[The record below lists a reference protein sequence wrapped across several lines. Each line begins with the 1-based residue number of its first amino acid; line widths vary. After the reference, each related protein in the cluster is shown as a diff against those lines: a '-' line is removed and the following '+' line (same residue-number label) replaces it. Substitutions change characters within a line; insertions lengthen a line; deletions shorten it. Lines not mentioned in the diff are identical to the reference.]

1 MRPEPRTGVPEP
13 PYYVVGMVD
22 LRWSWSVLVVASTL
36 VVCGQPL
43 DAPSTDPVLILRAG
57 TIHTMD
63 EAGTVVEAMVVRGR
77 EIVYVGDDEG
87 TERYEGPH
95 ATVVE
100 LEGKVVLP
108 GFHDAHTHLVMS
120 GTDRLNV
127 DLLSATTLDELLE
140 TVETWADQHPEV
152 WWVQGGGWSMA
163 TFEGILHASQLDVVV
178 PDRPVLLY
186 SVDGHT
192 ALVNGLA
199 LALAGITRDTLDPP
213 DGRIERDEAGEPTG
227 VLQEGAMTLVSRLI
241 PPPPPAQVDEGL
253 ADALLEANGLG
264 ITTIV
269 DASVEDWMMEGY
281 ARAEAAGAL
290 TLRVHAAAQV
300 QPDEAGARPRLEALR
315 ERFSSERLKLGS
327 AKLFIDGIIESKTAY
342 MLEPYTD
349 GTNGTPIWTDEELRR
364 RAIELDAAGLQLHAH
379 VIGDAATRQFLDAL
393 EVVIATNGRRD
404 RRPLLAHLEV
414 VDPEDFPRF
423 AELGALAD
431 FQLAWAYPD
440 AYIRDLTWPVIG
452 PERSELL
459 YPVGGLHAAG
469 ATIVAGSDWYVSTMN
484 PFEQIEVAVTRQDPW
499 EDGGPVLTPQHRID
513 AMTALRA
520 FTSAGAEASFSE
532 ALVGT
537 LEVGKRADFV
547 VVDRD
552 PLAISPYELSE
563 VRVEE
568 TWIDGRQVF
577 DRADAARAAR
587 VEQLHDATRRR
598 RGLRDACE
606 RRAFGH

>member
-1 MRPEPRTGVPEP
+1 M
-13 PYYVVGMVD
+13 
-22 LRWSWSVLVVASTL
+22 VASTL
-36 VVCGQPL
+36 VVCGEPP
-43 DAPSTDPVLILRAG
+43 DAPSSDPVLILRAG

-63 EAGTVVEAMVVRGR
+63 EAGTVVEAMVVRGH

-87 TERYEGPH
+87 TEAFWSPH

-100 LEGKVVLP
+100 LEEKVVLP

-127 DLLSATTLDELLE
+127 DLFSATTIDALLE
-140 TVETWADQHPEV
+140 AVGAWAERHPEV

-163 TFEGILHASQLDVVV
+163 AFEGILHASQLDAVV

-192 ALVNGLA
+192 AFVNGVA
-199 LALAGITRDTLDPP
+199 LELAGITRDTPDPP

-227 VLQEGAMTLVSRLI
+227 VLQESAMTLVSELI

-253 ADALLEANGLG
+253 ADALLEANGFG

-269 DASVEDWMMEGY
+269 DASVEAWMMEGY
-281 ARAEAAGAL
+281 ARAEATGAL
-290 TLRVHAAAQV
+290 TLRVHGTAHV
-300 QPDEAGARPRLEALR
+300 RPDEAGVRQRLEALR
-315 ERFSSERLKLGS
+315 ERYASERLMLGS
-327 AKLFIDGIIESKTAY
+327 AKLFIDGIIESRTAT

-364 RAIELDAAGLQLHAH
+364 SAIELDAAGFQLHAH
-379 VIGDAATRQFLDAL
+379 VIGDAATRQFLDAV
-393 EVVIATNGRRD
+393 EVVAATNGRRD

-414 VDPEDFPRF
+414 VDPQDFPRL

-452 PERSELL
+452 PERSENL
-459 YPVGGLHAAG
+459 YPVGALHAAG

-484 PFEQIEVAVTRQDPW
+484 PFEQLEVAVTRQDPW

-513 AMTALRA
+513 VRTALRA

-532 ALVGT
+532 ELVGT

-568 TWIDGRQVF
+568 TWLDGEKVF
-577 DRADAARAAR
+577 DRADARRAAR
-587 VEQLHDATRRR
+587 MAELHEDARRR

-606 RRAFGH
+606 HRAHGH